1 MKLLIIILVLTI
13 IITLSVKQTEYNQK
27 YWDNITQQ
35 CSEAGGFM
43 NNNGGCEIK

>member
-1 MKLLIIILVLTI
+1 MKLLIIISFLVLLAS
-13 IITLSVKQTEYNQK
+13 LSLRQTKVNEE

-35 CSEAGGFM
+35 CSAVGGFM